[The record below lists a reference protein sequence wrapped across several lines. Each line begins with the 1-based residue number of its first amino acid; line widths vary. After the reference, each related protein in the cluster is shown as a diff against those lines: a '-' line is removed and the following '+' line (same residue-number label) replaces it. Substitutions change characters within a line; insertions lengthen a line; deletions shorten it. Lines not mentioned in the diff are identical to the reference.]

1 MSKSYQKKYRE
12 NMSDEQKQRYRDNQ
26 KKYRDNM
33 TDEQKQKR
41 EKLISNIGII

>member
-12 NMSDEQKQRYRDNQ
+12 NMPDEQKQRYRDNQ

-33 TDEQKQKR
+33 TDEQKQIR
-41 EKLISNIGII
+41 S

>member
-26 KKYRDNM
+26 K
-33 TDEQKQKR
+33 
-41 EKLISNIGII
+41 NIEII